1 MIIMWPWFLNWKEKN
16 NSDSNMCSFKLRYY
30 WISLQHKNFE
40 LFIVI
45 GNVTL
50 QLNDL
55 FFASSKWRWKMCLFI
70 IWNMNLIVILNAV
83 MLYENELLHLL
94 VLCRFKAFVFSTDVL
109 YSLIPFSIYDP
120 LNHIFTHK
128 NIAMCITCTV
138 PNNNS
143 V

>member
-1 MIIMWPWFLNWKEKN
+1 
-16 NSDSNMCSFKLRYY
+16 
-30 WISLQHKNFE
+30 
-40 LFIVI
+40 
-45 GNVTL
+45 
-50 QLNDL
+50 
-55 FFASSKWRWKMCLFI
+55 
-70 IWNMNLIVILNAV
+70 MNLIVILNAV

-138 PNNNS
+138 FYKS
-143 V
+143 SD